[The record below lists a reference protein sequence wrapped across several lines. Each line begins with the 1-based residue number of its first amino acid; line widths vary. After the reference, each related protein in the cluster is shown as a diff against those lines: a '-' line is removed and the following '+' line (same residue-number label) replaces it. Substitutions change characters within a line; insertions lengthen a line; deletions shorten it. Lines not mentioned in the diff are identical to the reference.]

1 MPNDQTAHYKFPLPH
16 AENLLSEDVDR
27 IRESL
32 TAADRAIY
40 EAAQG
45 AAEAAKATAAE
56 TTARKNAI
64 TAEAQARAAEKEKT
78 DAQLK
83 KLRTLALAGL

>member
-16 AENLLSEDVDR
+16 AEHLLSEDVDR
-27 IRESL
+27 LRESL

-40 EAAQG
+40 EAAQ
-45 AAEAAKATAAE
+45 EATKATAAE
-56 TTARKNAI
+56 TTARENAI
-64 TAEAQARAAEKEKT
+64 TAEAQARAAEKENT

>member
-16 AENLLSEDVDR
+16 PEHLLSEDVDR

-40 EAAQG
+40 EAA
-45 AAEAAKATAAE
+45 
-56 TTARKNAI
+56 RS
-64 TAEAQARAAEKEKT
+64 
-78 DAQLK
+78 
-83 KLRTLALAGL
+83 

>member
-27 IRESL
+27 LRESL

-40 EAAQG
+40 EAAQEAAEAT
-45 AAEAAKATAAE
+45 AAEAA
-56 TTARKNAI
+56 
-64 TAEAQARAAEKEKT
+64 ARAAEKEKT

>member
-16 AENLLSEDVDR
+16 AEHLLSEDVDR
-27 IRESL
+27 LRESL

-40 EAAQG
+40 EAAQ
-45 AAEAAKATAAE
+45 EAAKATAAE
-56 TTARKNAI
+56 AA
-64 TAEAQARAAEKEKT
+64 ARAAEKEKT

>member
-16 AENLLSEDVDR
+16 AEHLLSEDVDR
-27 IRESL
+27 LRESL

-40 EAAQG
+40 EAAQ
-45 AAEAAKATAAE
+45 EA
-56 TTARKNAI
+56 TTARENAI

>member
-1 MPNDQTAHYKFPLPH
+1 MANDQTAHYKFPLPH
-16 AENLLSEDVDR
+16 RENLLSEDVDR
-27 IRESL
+27 LRESL

-40 EAAQG
+40 EAAQE
-45 AAEAAKATAAE
+45 AAEATAVE
-56 TTARKNAI
+56 TTARENAI
-64 TAEAQARAAEKEKT
+64 TAEAQARAAEKENT

>member
-16 AENLLSEDVDR
+16 AEHLLSEDVDR
-27 IRESL
+27 LRESL

-40 EAAQG
+40 EAAQEAAEAT
-45 AAEAAKATAAE
+45 AAEAA
-56 TTARKNAI
+56 
-64 TAEAQARAAEKEKT
+64 ARAAEKEKT

>member
-16 AENLLSEDVDR
+16 RENLLSDDVDR
-27 IRESL
+27 LRESL

-40 EAAQG
+40 EAAQD
-45 AAEAAKATAAE
+45 AERATAAE
-56 TTARKNAI
+56 ATARKEAI

>member
-1 MPNDQTAHYKFPLPH
+1 MANDQTAHYKFPLPH
-16 AENLLSEDVDR
+16 PEHLLSEDVDR
-27 IRESL
+27 LRESL

-40 EAAQG
+40 EAAQ
-45 AAEAAKATAAE
+45 EAAKATADE
-56 TTARKNAI
+56 TTAREKAI
-64 TAEAQARAAEKEKT
+64 DTEAEARAAEKKET

>member
-1 MPNDQTAHYKFPLPH
+1 MANDQTAHYKFPLPH
-16 AENLLSEDVDR
+16 RENLLSEDVDR
-27 IRESL
+27 LRESL

-40 EAAQG
+40 EAEK
-45 AAEAAKATAAE
+45 EAAKATAAE
-56 TTARKNAI
+56 TTAREKAI

>member
-16 AENLLSEDVDR
+16 AEHLLSEDVDR
-27 IRESL
+27 LRESL
-32 TAADRAIY
+32 AAVDRAIY
-40 EAAQG
+40 EAAQ
-45 AAEAAKATAAE
+45 EADKATTAE
-56 TTARKNAI
+56 TTARENAI

>member
-16 AENLLSEDVDR
+16 AEHLLSEDVDR
-27 IRESL
+27 LRESL

-40 EAAQG
+40 EAAQ
-45 AAEAAKATAAE
+45 EAAKATAAE
-56 TTARKNAI
+56 AK
-64 TAEAQARAAEKEKT
+64 ARAAEKEKT

>member
-16 AENLLSEDVDR
+16 AEHLLSEDVDR
-27 IRESL
+27 LRESL

-40 EAAQG
+40 EAAQ
-45 AAEAAKATAAE
+45 EAAKATAAE
-56 TTARKNAI
+56 AT
-64 TAEAQARAAEKEKT
+64 ARAAEKEKT

>member
-16 AENLLSEDVDR
+16 AEHLLSEDVDR
-27 IRESL
+27 LRESL
-32 TAADRAIY
+32 TAVDRAIY
-40 EAAQG
+40 EAAQE
-45 AAEAAKATAAE
+45 AEQALEDETAA
-56 TTARKNAI
+56 RS
-64 TAEAQARAAEKEKT
+64 AEKEEI

>member
-16 AENLLSEDVDR
+16 PEHLLSEDVDR
-27 IRESL
+27 LRESL

-40 EAAQG
+40 EAAQ
-45 AAEAAKATAAE
+45 EAAKATADE
-56 TTARKNAI
+56 TTAREKAI
-64 TAEAQARAAEKEKT
+64 DTEAEARAAEKKET

>member
-16 AENLLSEDVDR
+16 AEHLLSEDVDR
-27 IRESL
+27 LRESL

-40 EAAQG
+40 EAAQE
-45 AAEAAKATAAE
+45 AEQALEDETA
-56 TTARKNAI
+56 
-64 TAEAQARAAEKEKT
+64 ARAAEKEKT

>member
-16 AENLLSEDVDR
+16 AEHLLSEDVDR
-27 IRESL
+27 LRESL

-40 EAAQG
+40 EAAQ
-45 AAEAAKATAAE
+45 EAAKATAAE
-56 TTARKNAI
+56 AAV
-64 TAEAQARAAEKEKT
+64 RAAEKEKT

>member
-1 MPNDQTAHYKFPLPH
+1 MANDQTAHYKFPLPH
-16 AENLLSEDVDR
+16 RENLLSEDVDR

-40 EAAQG
+40 EAAQE
-45 AAEAAKATAAE
+45 AAEATAAE
-56 TTARKNAI
+56 TNALKNAI
-64 TAEAQARAAEKEKT
+64 TAEAQARAAEKENT

>member
-16 AENLLSEDVDR
+16 AEHLLSEDVER

-40 EAAQG
+40 EAAQEANSAL
-45 AAEAAKATAAE
+45 AAEA
-56 TTARKNAI
+56 TARENAI

>member
-16 AENLLSEDVDR
+16 AEHLLSEDVDR
-27 IRESL
+27 LRESL

-40 EAAQG
+40 EAAQE
-45 AAEAAKATAAE
+45 AEQALEEETA
-56 TTARKNAI
+56 
-64 TAEAQARAAEKEKT
+64 ARAAEKEEI

>member
-16 AENLLSEDVDR
+16 AEHLLSEDVDR
-27 IRESL
+27 LRESL
-32 TAADRAIY
+32 TAADRTIY
-40 EAAQG
+40 EAAQ
-45 AAEAAKATAAE
+45 EAAKATAAE
-56 TTARKNAI
+56 AK
-64 TAEAQARAAEKEKT
+64 ARAAEKEKT

>member
-16 AENLLSEDVDR
+16 AEHLLSEDVER

-40 EAAQG
+40 EAAQ
-45 AAEAAKATAAE
+45 EAAKATAAE
-56 TTARKNAI
+56 TTARETAI
-64 TAEAQARAAEKEKT
+64 TAEANARAAEKEKT